1 MQLISSVFSMKEETG
16 YPSSRHSIIDSRSEG
31 GGATMVSSDVRVM
44 FCMFVSQTMKQS
56 PRATVELFSMK
67 PLLNVLR
74 PVAVDHIR
82 VPVSVTQGS
91 VTLAPSQTVTTKLL
105 VLG

>member
-1 MQLISSVFSMKEETG
+1 M
-16 YPSSRHSIIDSRSEG
+16 IDLCSEG
-31 GGATMVSSDVRVM
+31 GGATMVSSDIKVM
-44 FCMFVSQTMKQS
+44 FCMFVSRTMKQS

-82 VPVSVTQGS
+82 VPVSVTHVS
-91 VTLAPSQTVTTKLL
+91 VTLAPSQTLTTELL